1 MALPINLRSTPA
13 RGTQGLRQLDD
24 PAPGQFEQCDPATH
38 ILEAPADTSPV
49 EPIAYLARQ
58 AGACHAHILSH
69 AQPYPLDDLPGKL
82 APCHKHG
89 IMLAPIGLRVQQQMW
104 DMIRALPGDTY
115 VCQACLTAGRC
126 KSSTQPDG
134 GEGLAKRK
142 GVVARRGLKEAW
154 RKPTRGRFRFRRWG
168 S

>member
-24 PAPGQFEQCDPATH
+24 PAPGQFDQCDPATH
-38 ILEAPADTSPV
+38 IFEAPADTSPV

-104 DMIRALPGDTY
+104 DTIRAKPGAFENVSRSKRLCGSLTRPQSR
-115 VCQACLTAGRC
+115 VCW
-126 KSSTQPDG
+126 G
-134 GEGLAKRK
+134 G
-142 GVVARRGLKEAW
+142 
-154 RKPTRGRFRFRRWG
+154 WG
-168 S
+168 G